1 MTFNEYDAKPHQHK
15 YIEKKLSLWNNS
27 GFVIR
32 DICGEKVISGEGN
45 ECINFN
51 KLIRLNESAAFLL
64 ESVGESEFTEET
76 MADLLCSKYDVDRE
90 RALADAEALCSTL
103 KENGIIA

>member
-1 MTFNEYDAKPHQHK
+1 MR
-15 YIEKKLSLWNNS
+15 INS

-51 KLIRLNESAAFLL
+51 
-64 ESVGESEFTEET
+64 
-76 MADLLCSKYDVDRE
+76 
-90 RALADAEALCSTL
+90 
-103 KENGIIA
+103 

>member
-1 MTFNEYDAKPHQHK
+1 M
-15 YIEKKLSLWNNS
+15 
-27 GFVIR
+27 
-32 DICGEKVISGEGN
+32 
-45 ECINFN
+45 
-51 KLIRLNESAAFLL
+51 

-90 RALADAEALCSTL
+90 RALADAEALCSAL

>member
-1 MTFNEYDAKPHQHK
+1 MR
-15 YIEKKLSLWNNS
+15 INS

-64 ESVGESEFTEET
+64 ESVGKSEFTEET